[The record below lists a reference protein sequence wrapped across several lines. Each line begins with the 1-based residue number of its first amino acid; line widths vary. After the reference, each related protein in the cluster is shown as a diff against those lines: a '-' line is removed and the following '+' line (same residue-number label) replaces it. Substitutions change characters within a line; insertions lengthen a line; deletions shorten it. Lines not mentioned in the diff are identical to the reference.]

1 MAFNVVRL
9 YFASPAGATRLS
21 VRQAALFAVTLGVAV
36 TAVRRTLHRNHVRNP
51 AVWRQERSAG
61 RHSSRTAPPLRLL
74 SIVIGSATHTSQT
87 RVCSL
92 ARRAVNQHGGERV
105 DVISSVNQ
113 GNPSILRVAGVAID
127 VLPPSPLENKPRL

>member
-1 MAFNVVRL
+1 MLEILQCGVRT
-9 YFASPAGATRLS
+9 GA
-21 VRQAALFAVTLGVAV
+21 LGVTVAKTV
-36 TAVRRTLHRNHVRNP
+36 
-51 AVWRQERSAG
+51 
-61 RHSSRTAPPLRLL
+61 PPLRLP

-92 ARRAVNQHGGERV
+92 VRCAVNQHGGERV

-127 VLPPSPLENKPRL
+127 VHPPSPLENKARLQSPVVDTRVSGGTHRYDGCF